1 MHASGSL
8 VKRGQPMEIMES
20 ITTRVLETYR
30 ERTKRSRELFERA
43 SQVLEGGTT
52 RTSVFHTPY
61 PCYVAEG
68 HGSRIVD
75 LDGNERID
83 FLNNYTSL
91 MHGHAYPPIVEAVI
105 RQIQR
110 GSAYAAPSELEVELA
125 ALIQQRI
132 PSMQRIRFT
141 SSGSEAVMF
150 ALRVARA
157 FTGRRK
163 ILKFEGGFHGAH
175 ELAQVSVNPPLERAG
190 STDSPKSVPD
200 SAGIPAD
207 WVEDV
212 VIAPFNDLPAVERIL
227 ARHGESIAALIVEP
241 IIGAGGVIAP
251 QPGFLQTLRDLTEKR
266 GILLIFDEIISLR
279 VGLGGA
285 QGQYGIQPDLT
296 TLGKIISGGFPM
308 AAFGG
313 REECMAL
320 LDPRQGPPA
329 ISQSGTFNAAAVC
342 CAAGLAGYGAITP
355 ATQTHID
362 ALAEDLCARANAL
375 FQRVRVP
382 AQMVRVGSL
391 FNIHLTEEPILD
403 YRAVMRG
410 DRRSLSLLVLALM
423 NRGIFIAPRGMG
435 CTSSVMTNAELD
447 AFIGAL
453 EEVLVEDL
461 EMAH

>member
-1 MHASGSL
+1 
-8 VKRGQPMEIMES
+8 MEMKES
-20 ITTRVLETYR
+20 VAARILETYR

-43 SQVLEGGTT
+43 TQVLEGGTT
-52 RTSVFHTPY
+52 RTSVFHSPY

-68 HGSRIVD
+68 RGCRTVD

-91 MHGHAYPPIVEAVI
+91 MHGHAYAPIVEAVT
-105 RQIQR
+105 RQIHK

-125 ALIQQRI
+125 TLIQHRI
-132 PSMQRIRFT
+132 PSIQRLRFT

-163 ILKFEGGFHGAH
+163 VLKFEGGFHGAH
-175 ELAQVSVNPPLERAG
+175 ELAQVSVNPALENAG
-190 STDSPKSVPD
+190 PVESPKSIPD

-207 WVEDV
+207 WTEDV
-212 VIAPFNDLPAVERIL
+212 IIAPFNNGAVVEQIVSQR
-227 ARHGESIAALIVEP
+227 GESIAALIVEP

-251 QPGFLQTLRDLTEKR
+251 QPGFLHALRDLTAQR

-279 VGLGGA
+279 VALGGA
-285 QGQYGIQPDLT
+285 QGVYGVQPDLT

-329 ISQSGTFNAAAVC
+329 ISQSGTFNAAAIC
-342 CAAGLAGYGAITP
+342 CAAGVAGYGAITA
-355 ATQTHID
+355 ATQARID
-362 ALAEDLCARANAL
+362 ALATDLCARANTL
-375 FQRVRVP
+375 FQRLHVR
-382 AQMVRVGSL
+382 AQVVRAGSL
-391 FNIHLTEEPILD
+391 FNIHFTEEPIVD

-410 DRRSLSLLVLALM
+410 DRRSLSLLVLGLM

-435 CTSSVMTNAELD
+435 CTSSVMTEAEID
-447 AFIGAL
+447 AFVGAL

-461 EMAH
+461 ELAQ